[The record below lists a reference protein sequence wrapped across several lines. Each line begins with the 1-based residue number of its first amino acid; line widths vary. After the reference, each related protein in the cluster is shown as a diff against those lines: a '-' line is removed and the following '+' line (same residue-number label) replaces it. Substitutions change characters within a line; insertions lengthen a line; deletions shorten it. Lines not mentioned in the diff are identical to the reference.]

1 MTPFSADLYP
11 VNYKMD
17 KDLLRLLSQ
26 ANAKYTEYKIKLQ
39 TLDFDS
45 KYFLDSILLSES
57 LKSTQIEGTQISQD
71 EMYYLKYMEETDDN
85 KEIQNLKKTVEY
97 ASEKIN
103 NGKDIDFE
111 LVNTMHRLLLDS
123 VRGSKKEARSYSYN
137 SELDWS

>member
-1 MTPFSADLYP
+1 MTPFNADLYP

-26 ANAKYTEYKIKLQ
+26 ANSKYTEYKIKLR

-85 KEIQNLKKTVEY
+85 KEIQNLKKTVGY
-97 ASEKIN
+97 AYEKIN

-123 VRGSKKEARSYSYN
+123 VRGSKKKPGHIRTT
-137 SELDWS
+137 

>member
-45 KYFLDSILLSES
+45 KYFL
-57 LKSTQIEGTQISQD
+57 
-71 EMYYLKYMEETDDN
+71 
-85 KEIQNLKKTVEY
+85 
-97 ASEKIN
+97 
-103 NGKDIDFE
+103 
-111 LVNTMHRLLLDS
+111 LLL
-123 VRGSKKEARSYSYN
+123 
-137 SELDWS
+137 LLLFFH

>member
-1 MTPFSADLYP
+1 MTPFNADLYP

-26 ANAKYTEYKIKLQ
+26 ANSKYTEYKIKLQ

-97 ASEKIN
+97 AYEKIN
-103 NGKDIDFE
+103 
-111 LVNTMHRLLLDS
+111 RL
-123 VRGSKKEARSYSYN
+123 N
-137 SELDWS
+137 

>member
-1 MTPFSADLYP
+1 MKPFHANLYP

-26 ANAKYTEYKIKLQ
+26 ANAKYTEYKVKLQ
-39 TLDFDS
+39 SLDFDS

-71 EMYYLKYMEETDDN
+71 EMYYLKYMDETDDN

-97 ASEKIN
+97 AYEKIQD
-103 NGKDIDFE
+103 GKDIDFGIFPFP
-111 LVNTMHRLLLDS
+111 NQTGD
-123 VRGSKKEARSYSYN
+123 A
-137 SELDWS
+137 

>member
-1 MTPFSADLYP
+1 MTPFRAELYP

-57 LKSTQIEGTQISQD
+57 
-71 EMYYLKYMEETDDN
+71 M
-85 KEIQNLKKTVEY
+85 KKLIM
-97 ASEKIN
+97 EKILILN
-103 NGKDIDFE
+103 
-111 LVNTMHRLLLDS
+111 
-123 VRGSKKEARSYSYN
+123 
-137 SELDWS
+137 W